1 MKSRTIQTEI
11 LEEESNKDLSTY
23 LVLIFNGNIY
33 LRKSIEINEWYK
45 VQYTLETYT
54 DVYCFNYAFNLYNK
68 KCVVVFTN
76 EEDMER
82 YNRMTKSDYI
92 M

>member
-1 MKSRTIQTEI
+1 MKSRTIPTEI

-33 LRKSIEINEWYK
+33 LRESIEINEWLRIPHE
-45 VQYTLETYT
+45 LETYT
-54 DVYCFNYAFNLYNK
+54 DVYCFNYAFNFYNK
-68 KCVVVFTN
+68 KCVVVFTD